1 MKKIF
6 KNKKGFSV
14 VEILAVIV
22 ILGILIVVSA
32 PAVLKYIDSSTKKGY
47 DSIARSAREGAES
60 YLMDTPSFSG
70 EIQIKD
76 LVEDGLL
83 EKPIDPDDGGYVC
96 DGSVAYEL
104 VTGSDEKLD
113 EYKYTVN
120 LCCSTYEIA
129 YEFPGGDTK
138 EIQQADFCRILRSTG
153 RLPGRGEEEPEP
165 DVNPD
170 APTCSLTAELAAG
183 KLVNGAYT
191 PDINGNLDLTIKMNI
206 SGDAVQKG
214 LSTDQKSTNGK
225 VSTKH
230 NDGDGEFTYYGYVG
244 RGGQYNSCELEIVV
258 DTTPPSCPTI
268 TAYSNGSVLQPEVW
282 TSNSIEFRF
291 DFDSDAYKYEW
302 FTNDKND
309 QLVKKSDN
317 EITDEDSKKKTITA
331 AGQRRIALN
340 VYDKY
345 DNKRECLNDEKYY
358 FIDSSVP
365 TCTLSYASTTGLNG
379 WYNAGGEIVML
390 IENAGDS
397 GVQTGIVQGTSDDTI
412 NSIDRLSITSDV
424 NTTYRGNILTGTGA
438 KASCELSLKVDMT
451 PPTVENLRAEIDGT
465 GRSLKATFK
474 DSTSKLVEYAVST
487 TDSATMP
494 ADSFEIANES
504 TFNFSYKINFR
515 AATYYIWVRDA
526 AGHVTKTSIN
536 VEDKPFNISYD
547 LDEGTIDES
556 TFPLHRTYFGGE
568 SFETAVPVRAG
579 WEFKGWQVSGIGS
592 SSDNTKITVGYEDV
606 TVTAK
611 WETMLI
617 DYISFLNTSDAVTNA
632 VRAHYDFYEID
643 GEVVEQLREI
653 RYISASPK
661 NYVKIGSELW
671 RIIGSFNG
679 ITTKLILNNYFTS
692 GSFNEFAWDTSDSST
707 NGSAGVNEWSQ
718 ADIMTTINN
727 YYSGKPVMGY
737 VHESIWNSGAL
748 YNGKYT
754 VADYIKPEPEID
766 EETGEVIEVE
776 ITCDGE
782 ICYYDEANSKLYAIS
797 PNAGYDVDFAY
808 NVEKSLDSKG
818 NLCLDSSSPLCSD
831 TVTRT
836 SGWFGNV
843 GLITASDYAYA
854 STNPA
859 CHENIRD
866 SSSSNCA
873 IDNWLHTGDNYWT
886 ITPAAYYN
894 SNSLVMYVHGG
905 GYIAAQSASK
915 KYRVRPVVN
924 LRADV
929 TIVTGTGTLE
939 DPYILK

>member
-1 MKKIF
+1 MKNIF
-6 KNKKGFSV
+6 KNNKGFSV

-22 ILGILIVVSA
+22 ILGILIAVSA

-129 YEFPGGDTK
+129 YEFPGGETK
-138 EIQQADFCRILRSTG
+138 KIQQADFCRILRSTG
-153 RLPGRGEEEPEP
+153 RLPGREEEEPDP
-165 DVNPD
+165 DVNPN
-170 APTCSLTAELAAG
+170 APTCSLRAELAAG

-191 PDINGNLDLTIKMNI
+191 PDINGNLDLTIKMDI

-230 NDGDGEFTYYGYVG
+230 NEGDGEFTYYGYVG
-244 RGGQYNSCELEIVV
+244 RGGQYNSCELDIVV

-309 QLVKKSDN
+309 QLIKKSDN

-487 TDSATMP
+487 IDSATMP
-494 ADSFEIANES
+494 ADSFEIDNES

-536 VEDKPFNISYD
+536 VEDKTFNISYD

-556 TFPLHRTYFGGE
+556 TFPLHPTYFGGE

-592 SSDNTKITVGYEDV
+592 SSDNTKITVGYEDIS
-606 TVTAK
+606 VTAK
-611 WETMLI
+611 WEARFL
-617 DYISFLNTSDAVTNA
+617 DYVTYLNENASDDNSLQVYYDQYEQDGVVVT
-632 VRAHYDFYEID
+632 DI
-643 GEVVEQLREI
+643 REI
-653 RYISASPK
+653 RYVGSSPK
-661 NYVKIGSELW
+661 NYVMINGESW
-671 RIIGSFNG
+671 RILGMFNHR
-679 ITTKLILNNYFTS
+679 IKLVKDELLYSSMSWDASLSSVNS
-692 GSFNEFAWDTSDSST
+692 G
-707 NGSAGVNEWSQ
+707 AGVNEWSTSSIKQ
-718 ADIMTTINN
+718 ELQDEFADSTIIN
-727 YYSGKPVMGY
+727 YTDNFLWYT
-737 VHESIWNSGAL
+737 GAL
-748 YNGKYT
+748 YRGTYT
-754 VADYIKPEPEID
+754 VADFVKPAPEID
-766 EETGEVIEVE
+766 EETGEEIEVE

-797 PNAGYDVDFAY
+797 PNEPITANYAL
-808 NVEKSLDSKG
+808 NVEKSSQSFGD
-818 NLCLDSSSPLCSD
+818 LCLTSCFGWCND

-836 SGWFGNV
+836 TSWMGNV
-843 GLITASDYAYA
+843 GLIYASDYAYA
-854 STNPA
+854 STNDA
-859 CHENIRD
+859 CHENINNTN
-866 SSSSNCA
+866 NCSVN
-873 IDNWLHTGDNYWT
+873 NWLHTGTNYWT
-886 ITPAAYYN
+886 MTPAAYYN
-894 SNSLVMYVHGG
+894 SNSLVMYVNGG
-905 GYIAAQSASK
+905 GYIAAESASK
-915 KYRVRPVVN
+915 KYGIRPVVN
-924 LRADV
+924 LRAD
-929 TIVTGTGTLE
+929 TAIVTGTGTLE

>member
-6 KNKKGFSV
+6 QNKKGFSV

-22 ILGILIVVSA
+22 ILGILITISA

-83 EKPIDPDDGGYVC
+83 EKPIDPDDGSYIC

-104 VTGSDEKLD
+104 VTGSDEGLD

-120 LCCSTYEIA
+120 LCCSEYEIA
-129 YEFPGGDTK
+129 YEFPGGETK
-138 EIQQADFCRILRSTG
+138 NIQQADFCRILRSTG
-153 RLPGRGEEEPEP
+153 RLPGRDEEEPEP
-165 DVNPD
+165 DVNPE
-170 APTCSLTAELAAG
+170 APTCSLRAELDAG

-191 PDINGNLDLTIKMNI
+191 PDVNGNLELTIKMDVTGNAI
-206 SGDAVQKG
+206 HKG

-230 NDGDGEFTYYGYVG
+230 NEGDGEFTYYGYVG
-244 RGGQYNSCELEIVV
+244 RGGQYNSCELDIVV

-268 TAYSNGSVLQPEVW
+268 TAYSNGTVLQPNVW
-282 TSNSIEFRF
+282 TSNSIEFKF

-302 FTNDKND
+302 FVNDEND

-317 EITDEDSKKKTITA
+317 EITNDASKKKTVSA
-331 AGQRRIALN
+331 AGRRRIALN

-397 GVQTGIVQGTSDDTI
+397 GVQTGIVEGTTDDTI
-412 NSIDRLSITSDV
+412 NSIDKLLITSDV

-438 KASCELSLKVDMT
+438 KASCELPLKVDMT

-494 ADSFEIANES
+494 ANSFEIDNET

-536 VEDKPFNISYD
+536 VEDKYFNISYD
-547 LDEGTIDES
+547 LDEGTIDQS
-556 TFPLHRTYFGGE
+556 TLPLHTTYFGGE
-568 SFETAVPVRAG
+568 SFETAIPVRAG

-592 SSDNTKITVGYEDV
+592 SSDNTKITVGYEDIS
-606 TVTAK
+606 VTAK
-611 WETMLI
+611 WEATLI
-617 DYISFLNTSDAVTNA
+617 DYISYLNASDAAANA

-643 GEVVEQLREI
+643 GEIVEQLREI
-653 RYISASPK
+653 RYIGASPK
-661 NYVKIGSELW
+661 NYVMIDGELW
-671 RIIGSFNG
+671 RILGSFNG
-679 ITTKLILNNYFTS
+679 ITVKLVKNDYFSTS
-692 GSFNEFAWDTSDSST
+692 AWDTSDSST
-707 NGSAGVNEWSQ
+707 NSGFGVNEWSS
-718 ADIMTTINN
+718 ADIMVTINN
-727 YYSGKPVMGY
+727 YYSSKPVMSY
-737 VHESIWNSGAL
+737 VQESIWNSGAL

-754 VADYIKPEPEID
+754 VTDYVKPAPEID
-766 EETGEVIEVE
+766 EETGEEIEVE
-776 ITCDGE
+776 LTCEGE
-782 ICYYDEANSKLYAIS
+782 FCYYDEANSKLYGIS
-797 PNAGYDVDFAY
+797 PNAGYDADYAY

-818 NLCLDSSSPLCSD
+818 KLCLNSSSPYCSD

-854 STNPA
+854 STNSA
-859 CHENIRD
+859 CHDNIRD
-866 SSSSNCA
+866 SSSNKCA
-873 IDNWLHTGDNYWT
+873 IDNWLHTGTNYWT

-894 SNSLVMYVHGG
+894 SNSLVMYVNGG
-905 GYIAAQSASK
+905 GYIAAESASK
-915 KYRVRPVVN
+915 KYGIRPAIN
-924 LRADV
+924 LSAD
-929 TIVTGTGTLE
+929 TAIVTGVGTAS